1 VEERLF
7 SECFE
12 LDAWDDLLDL
22 LLPDEDGCVAVIR
35 AYIDASERK
44 EMGLFSVAGFLFDS
58 GRVRGFRKEWNRT
71 FGGSRFSWADLIAR
85 SKPFDHLRGREHD
98 DEHAELVRTGVRL
111 VRDNCLSGTTV
122 SIWTQDIENFSP
134 RYIKGFSQAY
144 SICTHMCAWGLG
156 KLAKQHRLKGGIAY
170 VLEAGDEYADEANH
184 LLSYAA
190 KVPVIADGYQWRSH
204 AFIPKD
210 AGSPFHAG
218 DLLAWEWGKYWTETV
233 VKKKRRM
240 HKSLVHL
247 LINDLDRYQV
257 MHLGGDS
264 LLKFFNDINALG
276 VEQMQEDRAAV
287 AAVQAENL
295 REHLDAS
302 EQTTPDGD
310 HE

>member
-184 LLSYAA
+184 LLSLRREGACHSRRLSMA
-190 KVPVIADGYQWRSH
+190 VPRIYSQGCGFALPRRGFTRMGVGQVLDGNRC
-204 AFIPKD
+204 
-210 AGSPFHAG
+210 
-218 DLLAWEWGKYWTETV
+218 
-233 VKKKRRM
+233 
-240 HKSLVHL
+240 
-247 LINDLDRYQV
+247 
-257 MHLGGDS
+257 
-264 LLKFFNDINALG
+264 
-276 VEQMQEDRAAV
+276 
-287 AAVQAENL
+287 
-295 REHLDAS
+295 
-302 EQTTPDGD
+302 
-310 HE
+310 